1 MLIPSDVMITMPNSS
16 LDLYNFDN
24 NAKYTNVTY
33 KLYEGGN
40 AEVQSVKEL
49 ILWNLCKDSCA
60 VGSYFSF
67 MIDWIRNPIAQINVK
82 DLIVFN
88 VRTKEGFLVERGI
101 TQSVVKLFSELVPA
115 RIQNL
120 QIRSLNPVP
129 NAVSDLE
136 IIFSA
141 DAEFKQ
147 DDYLQITL
155 PSELN
160 FILSSKTSR
169 QLGSVD

>member
-1 MLIPSDVMITMPNSS
+1 
-16 LDLYNFDN
+16 
-24 NAKYTNVTY
+24 
-33 KLYEGGN
+33 
-40 AEVQSVKEL
+40 
-49 ILWNLCKDSCA
+49 
-60 VGSYFSF
+60 

-82 DLIVFN
+82 DSIVFN
-88 VRTKEGFLVERGI
+88 VRTKEGFLVERGV

-147 DDYLQITL
+147 DD
-155 PSELN
+155 
-160 FILSSKTSR
+160 
-169 QLGSVD
+169 